1 MCIGGGRSFAGDSKG
16 SHGCAPTWSKGDQQ
30 GAKLQ
35 VEGKEDTMGW
45 IQGTDTRTGGER
57 DVMGGQEGV
66 RSQNL
71 VSELNALGKRK
82 SAGVLCRGVARMDS
96 SGIGRGRVQ
105 GRKAA
110 SGERAGPQSQDWG
123 ETLNSSI
130 SV

>member
-1 MCIGGGRSFAGDSKG
+1 MCVGGGRSFAGDSKG
-16 SHGCAPTWSKGDQQ
+16 SHGCASTWSKGDQQ
-30 GAKLQ
+30 GAKPQ

-57 DVMGGQEGV
+57 DMMGGQEGV

-82 SAGVLCRGVARMDS
+82 SAGVLCRGVARVDS
-96 SGIGRGRVQ
+96 SGIGRGRCAGQ
-105 GRKAA
+105 ESSLWRESWA
-110 SGERAGPQSQDWG
+110 SEPGLG
-123 ETLNSSI
+123 ETLNSPI